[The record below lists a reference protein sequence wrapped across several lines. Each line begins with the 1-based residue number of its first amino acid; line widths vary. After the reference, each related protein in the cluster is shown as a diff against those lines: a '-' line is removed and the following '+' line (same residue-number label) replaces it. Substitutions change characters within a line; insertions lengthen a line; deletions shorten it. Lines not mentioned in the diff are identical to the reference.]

1 MALKKAIVTGGTR
14 GIGRAIVKELATRKI
29 DGENFADVVFI
40 YNSCDECA
48 ESLIAELKDSGSEVI
63 AYKADVSSFEQVQN
77 TVKEII
83 AKFGAVDILVNNAGI
98 TKDNLLMRMSEADFD
113 RVIEVN
119 LKSAFNF
126 TKAVSRQMLK
136 QRAGKIINI
145 TSVVGLTGNAG
156 QANYSASKAGLIGFT
171 KSVAKEFASRGI
183 NVNAIAPGYIATEM
197 TEELNDSQKE
207 ALLGLIPLN
216 RMGKPEDIAK
226 AVAFLASDDA
236 SYITGQVITV
246 DGGMVM

>member
-1 MALKKAIVTGGTR
+1 MAQKKAIVTGGTR
-14 GIGRAIVKELATRKI
+14 GIGRAIVKELALRKVN
-29 DGENFADVVFI
+29 GEPFADVAFI

-48 ESLIAELKDSGSEVI
+48 ESLIEELKDSGAVI
-63 AYKADVSSFEQVQN
+63 KSYKADVSDFDAVQN

-83 AKFGAVDILVNNAGI
+83 SDFGAVNILVNNAGI
-98 TKDNLLMRMSEADFD
+98 TKDNLLMRMSEDDFD
-113 RVIEVN
+113 RVIDVN

-136 QRAGKIINI
+136 QRSGRIINI

-183 NVNAIAPGYIATEM
+183 TVNAVAPGYIQTEM
-197 TEELNDSQKE
+197 TEALNDNQKE
-207 ALLGLIPLN
+207 SLMNLIPLN
-216 RMGKPEDIAK
+216 RLGESEDIAK
-226 AVAFLASDDA
+226 AVYFLASDDA
-236 SYITGQVITV
+236 SYITGQVLTV